1 LVSAPLLFRLVSPK
15 ETSMT
20 AQHILV
26 PTDFS
31 AYADQ
36 ALNYAIALAQALQA
50 RLTLLH
56 VFHLS
61 PLSVGDMLPAVLA
74 ATLQEMETKAQ
85 QRMQATLARIHH
97 AGLQVDSA
105 IIEGMPLQTIL
116 DTAQAREVDL
126 IVMGTHGRTG
136 LTHVLMG
143 SVAEKVV
150 RLAPCP
156 VLVTRGTTDAS
167 TADED
172 TMPDQP

>member
-1 LVSAPLLFRLVSPK
+1 MRYLDVVPVEPNNTNLHYCERNPDV
-15 ETSMT
+15 T

-31 AYADQ
+31 EYADQ
-36 ALNYAIALAQALQA
+36 ALNYATQLAQQLQA

-56 VFHLS
+56 IIDTT
-61 PLSVGDMLPAVLA
+61 PLGVAEGEAMLPPSYW
-74 ATLQEMETKAQ
+74 QELETGIAQ
-85 QRMQATLARIHH
+85 SMDESLKRLHDV
-97 AGLQVDSA
+97 GLQGETLIAHGV
-105 IIEGMPLQTIL
+105 PFQTII
-116 DTAQAREVDL
+116 DTAQDRGADM

-167 TADED
+167 PA
-172 TMPDQP
+172 

>member
-1 LVSAPLLFRLVSPK
+1 
-15 ETSMT
+15 MT
-20 AQHILV
+20 AQHVLV

-36 ALNYAIALAQALQA
+36 ALAYAIALAQKLQA

-61 PLSVGDMLPAVLA
+61 PLGVGEMPPAVLT
-74 ATLQEMETKAQ
+74 ATLQEMETNAHQ
-85 QRMQATLARIHH
+85 QMQETLARVHQ
-97 AGLQVDSA
+97 AGMQADSA
-105 IIEGMPLQTIL
+105 IIEGLPFQTIL
-116 DTAQAREVDL
+116 DTAHARGVDL

-156 VLVTRGTTDAS
+156 VLVVRGTT
-167 TADED
+167 EVLHG
-172 TMPDQP
+172 